1 MTMVRVVYDIREVE
15 PVSWD
20 AAVSRYGGSVY
31 HRHAW
36 LRSVEAAAMVDVDA
50 RHLVLEAGGR
60 VLGVAP
66 LYLTRRCPKLEM
78 FRRHYVSA
86 GIGDAPMLVGH
97 SMYAQSSDV
106 LAAGERERRLL
117 LREVLALWQAEA
129 ADQIL
134 AFPLVPGSSPL
145 LADLLQHGFTT
156 GLLSCTNLLD
166 TPWDSFEGYLAHLPK
181 PKRRNIVKGIQRS
194 ERAGVTAEVRCG
206 DADLDLLASMVRR
219 TAEHHG
225 SPVFF
230 DVGFLAAVVKEF
242 GPAAVTVTVY
252 GRGKPVLTCLV
263 LDTGGEVTPWCIGF
277 DYDSLREFGQYNYLY
292 SELIRYAVEN
302 GRRQVNFGRS
312 TYYIKRKYGCRQ
324 RPVYAAMAAPPAA
337 RRAVETWVSA
347 IDAHARTEL
356 SEVGLP
362 APVELG
368 MELPRAV

>member
-1 MTMVRVVYDIREVE
+1 MTVARVVHDIRDVE
-15 PVSWD
+15 PDSWD

-36 LRSVEAAAMVDVDA
+36 LRSMEAAAMIDIEA
-50 RHLVLEAGGR
+50 RHLVLEDNGR

-78 FRRHYVSA
+78 FRLHYVRA
-86 GIGDAPMLVGH
+86 GIGDASMLVGH

-117 LREVLALWQAEA
+117 LEEVLALWQAEA
-129 ADQIL
+129 ADHIL
-134 AFPLVPGSSPL
+134 AFPLVPESSPL
-145 LADLLQHGFTT
+145 LADLLQSGFTT

-166 TPWDSFEGYLAHLPK
+166 TPWDSFEGYLAHLPG

-194 ERAGVTAEVRCG
+194 ERAGVTAEVRRG

-242 GPAAVTVTVY
+242 GSEAVTVTVY
-252 GRGKPVLTCLV
+252 GCGEPVLTCLA
-263 LDTGGEVTPWCIGF
+263 LDAGSEVAPWCIGF
-277 DYDSLREFGQYNYLY
+277 DYDSLGKFGQYNYLY
-292 SELIRYAVEN
+292 SELIRFAVEN
-302 GRRQVNFGRS
+302 GRRQVNFGRG

-324 RPVYAAMAAPPAA
+324 RPVYAAMAAPPVA
-337 RRAVETWVSA
+337 RGSVETWISA
-347 IDAHARTEL
+347 IDAHARAEL

-362 APVELG
+362 APAVLG
-368 MELPRAV
+368 MELLRAI